1 VSAAGAQPDIEAP
14 RPRAGRPAGQGLI
27 RQRAADFAVEELI
40 EMEPD
45 EGGEHLWLRVRKT
58 GENTEHVARLLAQAA
73 GIRAQQVGYA
83 GRKDRHAVT
92 TQWFSLHLPGRPD
105 PADFALP
112 PSVEILEMR
121 RRRRKLA
128 VGGLRGNR
136 FCLLV
141 REFAGDAA
149 LLDERLREARV
160 RGVPNYFG
168 AQRFGRGGSNLA
180 QALAW
185 LRGERRVDD
194 RKLRGLLLSAA
205 RSQLFNALLARRVA
219 DGSWC
224 EAREGDALL
233 LDGRGSFFLAEAIE
247 ATLRERVASG
257 ELHPSGALW
266 GRGALATR
274 FGVAELERAV
284 AADHAEL
291 AAGLERAGLEQ
302 ERRALRVMP
311 RELAWDWLDGT
322 TLAVSFRLPAG
333 CFATT
338 VLDEV
343 LECRDATLAAV
354 ARPGGRDP
362 A

>member
-1 VSAAGAQPDIEAP
+1 LRSLAHPEAA
-14 RPRAGRPAGQGLI
+14 RPRAGRAAGQCLI
-27 RQRAADFAVEELI
+27 RQQAADFGVEELI
-40 EMEPD
+40 DLQPG

-73 GIRAQQVGYA
+73 GIRPQQVGYA

-105 PADFALP
+105 PAGFTLP
-112 PSVEILEMR
+112 PSVEILEMG

-128 VGGLRGNR
+128 VGGLRGNSFR
-136 FCLLV
+136 LLL

-149 LLDERLREARV
+149 LLEVRLRETAAR
-160 RGVPNYFG
+160 GAPNYFG
-168 AQRFGRGGSNLA
+168 AQRFGRGGANVA
-180 QALAW
+180 EALAW
-185 LRGERRVDD
+185 MRGERRVDD
-194 RKLRGLLLSAA
+194 RRRRGLLLSAA
-205 RSQLFNALLARRVA
+205 RSRLFNALLARRVA

-224 EAREGDALL
+224 GARAGDALM
-233 LDGRGSFFLAEAIE
+233 LDGRGSFFLAEEID
-247 ATLRERVASG
+247 ATLRERVANG
-257 ELHPSGALW
+257 ELHASGALW
-266 GRGALATR
+266 GRGELATR
-274 FGVAELERAV
+274 HAVAALERAV
-284 AADHAEL
+284 AADCAEL

-311 RELAWDWLDGT
+311 RELAWEWVDGT
-322 TLAVSFRLPAG
+322 TLAIAFRLPAG

-343 LECRDATLAAV
+343 LECRDAAQGVVEHTD
-354 ARPGGRDP
+354 GCDP